1 MKCIINAHSDDMEYF
16 FENENCGEGR
26 KNVGNGRLRID
37 KVGFYVKKCKKLG
50 FIVAWFIKYI
60 YLCSAFGKYSPLVIS
75 KAIFFGV

>member
-1 MKCIINAHSDDMEYF
+1 MEYF

-50 FIVAWFIKYI
+50 FIVA
-60 YLCSAFGKYSPLVIS
+60 
-75 KAIFFGV
+75 